1 MNFILSMTGY
11 AVAARETPFGSLNI
25 ELRSVNNRFL
35 DVQFRLSEDFC
46 KHESAMREMVASQFQ
61 RGKIECRLNFLPLEE
76 LKKEQQLN
84 MATLENLMRINNSVL
99 ERYPTVTP
107 LSVAEILKWPGIVG
121 NEDLPVDELGAISM
135 ELLQKALQDLK
146 TSRNRE
152 GEKLKAIVLDR
163 IQQIRQHLVIV
174 RPRVPTLIAN
184 FEEKLSTRLKEIIEN
199 LEDERI
205 RQEIALFAA
214 KIDIDEELSRLQA
227 HLEEVEHILEK
238 GGAVGKRLDFMM
250 QELNREA
257 NTLGAKSVDLEI
269 TKISMDLKVII
280 EQMREQVQNIE

>member
-1 MNFILSMTGY
+1 MNSILSMTGY
-11 AVAARETPFGSLNI
+11 AVATRETRYGSLSI

-35 DVQFRLSEDFC
+35 DAQFRLPEDFRRQ
-46 KHESAMREMVASQFQ
+46 ESMMREMVTSQFQ
-61 RGKIECRLNFLPLEE
+61 RGKIECRLNFSPFAELEN
-76 LKKEQQLN
+76 EQQFN
-84 MATLENLMRINNSVL
+84 PAVLENLMQLNQSVL
-99 ERYPTVTP
+99 ERYPTATP
-107 LSVAEILKWPGIVG
+107 LSVAEILKWPGILEN
-121 NEDLPVDELGAISM
+121 NELPIDELGAIVM
-135 ELLQKALQDLK
+135 ELLQRALQDLK
-146 TSRNRE
+146 ASRSRE
-152 GEKLKAIVLDR
+152 GNKLSVILLDR
-163 IQQIRQHLVIV
+163 IQQIRQHITVAQ
-174 RPRVPTLIAN
+174 PRIPALIAS
-184 FEEKLSTRLKEIIEN
+184 FEEKLRTRLNEIVAN

-205 RQEIALFAA
+205 RQEIALFAS

-227 HLEEVEHILEK
+227 HLDEVEHILEK

>member
-1 MNFILSMTGY
+1 MNSILSMTGY
-11 AVAARETPFGSLNI
+11 AVATRETSYGSLSI

-35 DVQFRLSEDFC
+35 DVQFRLPEDFRRQ
-46 KHESAMREMVASQFQ
+46 EPMMREMVTSQLQ
-61 RGKIECRLNFLPLEE
+61 RGKIECRLNFSALRELEI
-76 LKKEQQLN
+76 EQKFN
-84 MATLENLMRINNSVL
+84 TAALENLMQLNQRVL
-99 ERYPTVTP
+99 ELYSTAAP
-107 LSVAEILKWPGIVG
+107 LSVAEILKWPGILG
-121 NEDLPVDELGAISM
+121 NNELPIDEFGAICM
-135 ELLQKALQDLK
+135 ELLQKALQDLEA
-146 TSRNRE
+146 SRSRE
-152 GEKLKAIVLDR
+152 GNRLKVMLLER
-163 IQQIRQHLVIV
+163 IQQIRQHLTVAK
-174 RPRVPTLIAN
+174 PRIPALIAG
-184 FEEKLSTRLKEIIEN
+184 FEEKLRTRLNEIVEN

-205 RQEIALFAA
+205 RQEIALFAG

-227 HLEEVEHILEK
+227 HLDEVEHILEK

>member
-11 AVAARETPFGSLNI
+11 AVATRETSYGSLSI

-35 DVQFRLSEDFC
+35 DVQFRLPEDFRR
-46 KHESAMREMVASQFQ
+46 HESMMREMVTSQLQ
-61 RGKIECRLNFLPLEE
+61 RGKIECRLNFSALGELEI
-76 LKKEQQLN
+76 EQQFN
-84 MATLENLMRINNSVL
+84 TVVLENLMQLNQRVL
-99 ERYPTVTP
+99 ELYSTAVP
-107 LSVAEILKWPGIVG
+107 LSVAEILKWPGVLG
-121 NEDLPVDELGAISM
+121 NNELPIDEFGAICM

-146 TSRNRE
+146 ASRSRE
-152 GEKLKAIVLDR
+152 GNKLKVVLLER
-163 IQQIRQHLVIV
+163 IQQIRQHLTVAQ
-174 RPRVPTLIAN
+174 PRIPALIAG
-184 FEEKLSTRLKEIIEN
+184 FEEKLRTRLNEIVEN

-205 RQEIALFAA
+205 RQEIALFAG

-227 HLEEVEHILEK
+227 HLDEVEHILEK